1 VHTRIQPHHRRV
13 WAGTQ
18 AEQDCVALGVPGR
31 SQADLY
37 VRSNSRSNII
47 RYSINFKNQKKLL
60 SRTVTSRPKSIDIQV
75 DIFQTTINTQKDKV
89 SLDFTA

>member
-1 VHTRIQPHHRRV
+1 MPEKRATGQYQI
-13 WAGTQ
+13 
-18 AEQDCVALGVPGR
+18 
-31 SQADLY
+31 
-37 VRSNSRSNII
+37 SNSRSNII